1 MGFFRSLMIILGVF
15 FSCLALLVP
24 FLAVDVPL
32 AREAWLFQTIGE
44 LHREFRL
51 VPTLNG
57 VPLDG
62 PNVLMPVI
70 FSLLPFSDVL
80 SLRLADILL
89 GCLVAMGVFSFCTS
103 LWDSR
108 SGILA
113 SLITITS
120 WGFIASHATLN
131 PTALPA
137 SLAILAF
144 LLFAQVYIK
153 EYNSWWYV
161 LSYLLAGAA
170 VIVGGW
176 IPLGFFAFGVVLLIL
191 FDLSPKRILTIRAV
205 SGVLIIGGMILAAFI
220 AYWIAAGWSYAGS
233 IFTFDSE
240 HGLVERLWIWMKYH
254 LPWLFLVIPAW
265 AYGGRPQGPNS
276 WRSLL
281 APKTGFGM
289 GLMIVLFSP
298 NLQEGYALLGVPF
311 GGIIVGY
318 WAAGRLLIP
327 ERLQALRTAAV
338 ITTGALLTVAVFLYL
353 SVESIREL
361 SLSPAQAFA
370 LIALLAAF
378 AIFLWL
384 ARKRQ
389 AQAVVG
395 LCMVLMFCFSWYAA
409 AVMLPARASGPV
421 GYVRQISTAVP
432 LLVYQDDLVM
442 RGYLGYTGG
451 RPSVVSKEVV
461 PIGDAAYL
469 AVRTQDLDAELD
481 RLSRRMQAEVVSSFD
496 RRETYALIRISPF
509 FTGK

>member
-1 MGFFRSLMIILGVF
+1 M
-15 FSCLALLVP
+15 
-24 FLAVDVPL
+24 
-32 AREAWLFQTIGE
+32 
-44 LHREFRL
+44 
-51 VPTLNG
+51 
-57 VPLDG
+57 
-62 PNVLMPVI
+62 
-70 FSLLPFSDVL
+70 
-80 SLRLADILL
+80 
-89 GCLVAMGVFSFCTS
+89 
-103 LWDSR
+103 
-108 SGILA
+108 
-113 SLITITS
+113 
-120 WGFIASHATLN
+120 
-131 PTALPA
+131 
-137 SLAILAF
+137 
-144 LLFAQVYIK
+144 Y
-153 EYNSWWYV
+153 
-161 LSYLLAGAA
+161 
-170 VIVGGW
+170 
-176 IPLGFFAFGVVLLIL
+176 
-191 FDLSPKRILTIRAV
+191 KR
-205 SGVLIIGGMILAAFI
+205 
-220 AYWIAAGWSYAGS
+220 
-233 IFTFDSE
+233 
-240 HGLVERLWIWMKYH
+240 
-254 LPWLFLVIPAW
+254 
-265 AYGGRPQGPNS
+265 Q
-276 WRSLL
+276 
-281 APKTGFGM
+281 
-289 GLMIVLFSP
+289 
-298 NLQEGYALLGVPF
+298 LLGVPF